1 MAVAGLGAEGV
12 TEVAEIHHIDRG
24 YEDMEKAFSSLGG
37 KIQRV

>member
-12 TEVAEIHHIDRG
+12 TEVAEIHQIHRG
-24 YEDMEKAFSSLGG
+24 YEDMEKAISSQGG